1 MERSDYYVDPDA
13 MLECFEETGRP
24 GFVTRCVERFVN
36 DKETIR
42 TYFILNFA
50 NVNDALTTIM
60 NVSRD
65 GIGVEGN
72 PVRNRVAY
80 EFLSNGQYTEYAL
93 YKSAAM
99 ASLLVPFSILYHYKP
114 KLAKGLLYGGAV
126 LYTLVDVW
134 NIVRYMYPGVEE
146 AVLKLF

>member
-13 MLECFEETGRP
+13 MLECIEETCRP
-24 GFVTRCVERFVN
+24 GFVTRCVERFMGN
-36 DKETIR
+36 NMR
-42 TYFILNFA
+42 TYFILNLA

-65 GIGVEGN
+65 GIRVEGN
-72 PVRNRVAY
+72 PIRNRVAY

-99 ASLLVPFSILYHYKP
+99 ASLLVPFSMLYHYKP
-114 KLAKGLLYGGAV
+114 KLAKGLLYGGAI